1 MKISELLSP
10 AGTKEAFYAAI
21 SNGADAIYLGLDK
34 FNARAYAENF
44 NLDNLKEYV
53 DFAHLRNVKIY
64 VTMNTVLY
72 DYELLEAYR
81 TVDKLA
87 EIGVDALIVQDL
99 ALFNYITSTY
109 KSIEAHASTQMGID
123 DVNGAKIVK
132 ELGGT
137 RVVVARETPI
147 KVIRDIKKQTNI
159 EVEAFIHGALC
170 VAYSGNCLMSSMIGD
185 RSGNRG
191 RCAGC
196 CRQVYSLIDNKNN
209 NVIKTG
215 YLLSMKDL
223 NLSDEIKNMNFVDS
237 LKIEGRMKE
246 LEYVASVTR
255 SYRKILDND
264 DFNKKDLEKV
274 FNRTYTKGFIFGET
288 SENITNIER
297 PNNYGYEIGKIVK
310 INKNKIRIKLTDEL
324 NKGDQ
329 IRIESKNPFE
339 EISVPITRQFDAS
352 FNVVDKNNKIAIIYT
367 DKKVFLGARI
377 FKTKD
382 INFYKEINETLK
394 AKEYKKLEICMA
406 FEAKLNK
413 EPLLM
418 IEYSG
423 IKSYAKSKILVTNA
437 ISSPTSK
444 TNIINQL
451 NKLNDTPY
459 EIKDIK
465 INIDENIF
473 IPLKEINELRRKAIE
488 SLNEIRL
495 NHKVSLKNKREILP
509 LDAPIS
515 APYLTVEVN
524 NEEQYNVAKELGIE
538 HIYFKNIVRRN
549 NEHYVDETNEIL
561 VGGLGAL
568 SYYKNKNVNLV
579 TDYSLNVTNY
589 ETAAIL
595 SSLGA
600 NRITLS
606 LEINKEKINTLITN
620 YNNAYHKNPNLE
632 LIIYGSSILMHTKY
646 CPLKRLG
653 MCGMCKKGSYSL
665 KDCFAS
671 FPILFNDDCTIKIL
685 NSKITNNID
694 EIDKIKGV
702 NAFRLVFTTES
713 KEETSRIIKLAKSK
727 LEGNLESP
735 SFDSSNN
742 THGHFFKAPL

>member
-246 LEYVASVTR
+246 PEYVASVTR
-255 SYRKILDND
+255 SYRKILDD
-264 DFNKKDLEKV
+264 DEFNKKDLEKV

-310 INKNKIRIKLTDEL
+310 INKNKIWIKLTDEL

-329 IRIESKNPFE
+329 IRVESKNPFE

-394 AKEYKKLEICMA
+394 AKEYKKLEICMV

-418 IEYSG
+418 VEYNG
-423 IKSYAKSKILVTNA
+423 IKSYAKSKILVTSA

-459 EIKDIK
+459 EITDIK

-509 LDAPIS
+509 LDTPIS

-549 NEHYVDETNEIL
+549 NEHYVDEANEIL

-600 NRITLS
+600 TRITLS

-632 LIIYGSSILMHTKY
+632 LIIYGYSTLMHTKY

-665 KDCFAS
+665 KDRFTS
-671 FPILFNDDCTIKIL
+671 FPIIFNDDCTIKIL

-694 EIDKIKGV
+694 EIDKIKGI
-702 NAFRLVFTTES
+702 NAYRLVFTTES
-713 KEETSRIIKLAKSK
+713 KEETSRIIKLAKAK

-735 SFDSSNN
+735 SFDNINN